1 VDGAKTDSAE
11 NKNQTVS
18 ERPSESSFIDIFLA
32 ESGRLKRIIAGMG
45 LGTFDAE
52 DVLQNVSIKAAGKIE
67 KCQDSAQAVRWLIKV
82 TVNLCLMEHRRQK
95 RFSSKT
101 PEIVES
107 QSQDKVLP
115 KGTDE
120 DAIEAEELEIVRE
133 TLRGLDSSLLGP
145 VVLRYFCEINSKEV
159 GEILNLNPS
168 TVRSRLRE
176 GRMILAKRLL
186 ERGIER

>member
-11 NKNQTVS
+11 NENQTVS
-18 ERPSESSFIDIFLA
+18 ERSSESSFIDIFLA
-32 ESGRLKRIIAGMG
+32 ESGRLRRIIAGMG
-45 LGTFDAE
+45 LGAFDAE
-52 DVLQNVSIKAAGKIE
+52 DILQNVSIKAAGKIE
-67 KCQDSAQAVRWLIKV
+67 KCRDSAQAVRWLIKV

-95 RFSSKT
+95 RFSRKT
-101 PEIVES
+101 PEIIES
-107 QSQDKVLP
+107 QSQGKVLP
-115 KGTDE
+115 RGTDE
-120 DAIEAEELEIVRE
+120 EAIEAEELEIVRE

-145 VVLRYFCEINSKEV
+145 VVLRYFCGINSKEV

-176 GRMILAKRLL
+176 GRMLLAKRLL

>member
-1 VDGAKTDSAE
+1 MDGAKTDSAE
-11 NKNQTVS
+11 NKNQAVS
-18 ERPSESSFIDIFLA
+18 ERSSESSFIDIFLA

-45 LGTFDAE
+45 LGAFDAE

-67 KCQDSAQAVRWLIKV
+67 KCRDSAQAVRWLIKV

-95 RFSSKT
+95 RFSRKT
-101 PEIVES
+101 PDIIKS
-107 QSQDKVLP
+107 QSQGKVLP
-115 KGTDE
+115 KDTDE
-120 DAIEAEELEIVRE
+120 NAIEAEEFEIVRE

-176 GRMILAKRLL
+176 GRMLLAKRLL